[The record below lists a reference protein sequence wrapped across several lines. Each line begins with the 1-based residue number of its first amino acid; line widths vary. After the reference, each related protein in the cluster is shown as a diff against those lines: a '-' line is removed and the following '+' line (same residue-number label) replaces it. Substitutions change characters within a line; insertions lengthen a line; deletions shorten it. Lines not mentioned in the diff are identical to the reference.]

1 MMTAVFKDELKFLKK
16 ALYLFV
22 SSSQF
27 SN

>member
-1 MMTAVFKDELKFLKK
+1 MTAVFKDELKFLKK